1 MQLPVLHNSAVA
13 DLVAKFD
20 QVPGLTKEEEFD
32 LAVRLREDGDVD
44 AAHRLITANLRNV
57 VRIAMDYAGYGMPL
71 EDICLLYT
79 SPSPRDR
86 TRYRMPSSA

>member
-32 LAVRLREDGDVD
+32 LAVRLRADGDVD
-44 AAHRLITANLRNV
+44 AAHRLITQIFGTSSVSLWTTQDTGCPW
-57 VRIAMDYAGYGMPL
+57 RI
-71 EDICLLYT
+71 
-79 SPSPRDR
+79 S
-86 TRYRMPSSA
+86 YRKGP